1 MTPHPAAESI
11 WSAILPEIRATRR
24 RRRIR
29 RAALG
34 AASAVLLGWALFPR
48 AMPPAPGVTTVPTP
62 PAVECLAVYRIT
74 ASGSIRL
81 EMVEPGDLGA
91 TELPFGLTPVV
102 LADNPG
108 EW

>member
-1 MTPHPAAESI
+1 MTPHPAAETI
-11 WSAILPEIRATRR
+11 WNAVLPEIRATRR

-29 RAALG
+29 HATLG
-34 AASAVLLGWALFPR
+34 VASAVLLGWALFPR
-48 AMPPAPGVTTVPTP
+48 AMPPAPQVTAVPAP
-62 PAVECLAVYRIT
+62 PAVEHLAVYRVT
-74 ASGSIRL
+74 SNGSIRL
-81 EMVEPGDLGA
+81 EMVEPGDLGS